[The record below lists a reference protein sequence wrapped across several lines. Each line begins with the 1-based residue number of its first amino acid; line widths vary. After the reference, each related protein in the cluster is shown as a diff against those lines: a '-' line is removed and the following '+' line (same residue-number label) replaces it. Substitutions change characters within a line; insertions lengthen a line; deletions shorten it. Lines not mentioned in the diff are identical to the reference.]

1 MPPWCHYAHSLCMS
15 SSLQCPQYKRA
26 DIDLQPWHIMRA
38 LQKLIQCTHTMCY
51 PSPHWWSSAG
61 SYRTKAQ
68 SQVRKSHSWRFLHPK
83 FRCNIKDLGS
93 ICHVNYSQSSELSL
107 HMSTFNKTKFIHNIQ
122 KKNQLQ
128 NHPFWLPFLF
138 PPSARVTSSHSRQ
151 IMRLRTTTSKWHF
164 DIRAS
169 RIREQR
175 TNLVNI
181 LGTIHI
187 TS

>member
-1 MPPWCHYAHSLCMS
+1 MS
-15 SSLQCPQYKRA
+15 SSLQCPQYKRV

-61 SYRTKAQ
+61 SYRTRAQ

-93 ICHVNYSQSSELSL
+93 ICYVNNSQSSELSL

-122 KKNQLQ
+122 KKKTSYKTTL
-128 NHPFWLPFLF
+128 FGFLF
-138 PPSARVTSSHSRQ
+138 CFSPQHASLPHTLD
-151 IMRLRTTTSKWHF
+151 RLWDLEQQLLS
-164 DIRAS
+164 DILTYVP
-169 RIREQR
+169 RE
-175 TNLVNI
+175 
-181 LGTIHI
+181 
-187 TS
+187 